1 MCYVYRPPNSPVAW
15 FNDFNTEIERADNVS
30 NDIIIIGDVNVN
42 FLCNHGIITNV
53 RAKLND
59 RVQLNNLTQIVN
71 QFTSVTPVT
80 QTLIDHIYVKNV
92 KHVQEVKVPKFT
104 ISDHHYA
111 ICLTWKKQGVNLNHG
126 PSNLVKYR
134 NMSDFS
140 QEDFVSD
147 LNMYM
152 RLDVETESL
161 EEVVSCMTNSF
172 MEILD
177 KHAPIKQKRMKHYVQ
192 PVWFTNDIK
201 QRILARN
208 REKRK
213 GHFQQFKILRNEVVQ
228 MVRRAKSLHYH
239 KIIENSKGN
248 SKELWK
254 HMRELT
260 GKKSNKVPM
269 AIKIDDE

>member
-1 MCYVYRPPNSPVAW
+1 
-15 FNDFNTEIERADNVS
+15 
-30 NDIIIIGDVNVN
+30 
-42 FLCNHGIITNV
+42 
-53 RAKLND
+53 
-59 RVQLNNLTQIVN
+59 
-71 QFTSVTPVT
+71 
-80 QTLIDHIYVKNV
+80 
-92 KHVQEVKVPKFT
+92 
-104 ISDHHYA
+104 
-111 ICLTWKKQGVNLNHG
+111 
-126 PSNLVKYR
+126 
-134 NMSDFS
+134 MSDL
-140 QEDFVSD
+140 DFVSD

-161 EEVVSCMTNSF
+161 DEVVSCMTNSF

-260 GKKSNKVPM
+260 GKKSNKVPIS
-269 AIKIDDE
+269 IKIDDKK